1 MRSGVFRS
9 RTLQS
14 VTIRCK
20 RLRIIPITRGL
31 RQAQPGIFFSPTL
44 FFFII
49 IILLFYYFLLRKNKH
64 AHRREFILAEK
75 LKREEINIYYYYSP
89 GFDSYGC
96 AMI

>member
-31 RQAQPGIFFSPTL
+31 RQAQPGIFFPQP
-44 FFFII
+44 FF
-49 IILLFYYFLLRKNKH
+49 LLFHYFLLKKNKH

-75 LKREEINIYYYYSP
+75 LKKGRNQHLLLLFARLLFLWVWPI
-89 GFDSYGC
+89 
-96 AMI
+96 